1 MVNIDEKTKTYCV
14 ICSFDNTLVIAQ
26 KCLVILVIN
35 LVIIVS
41 FNFSFVL
48 FSNFLGIIFYYRG
61 KIKNKYGL
69 KLKRYLEIY

>member
-1 MVNIDEKTKTYCV
+1 MVNINEKTKTYCV
-14 ICSFDNTLVIAQ
+14 ICSFDNKLVIAQ
-26 KCLVILVIN
+26 KFLAILVIN

-61 KIKNKYGL
+61 KIKNKDGL
-69 KLKRYLEIY
+69 KLKRCLQIY